1 MPSIDFKK
9 MLSGYYKDK
18 DYKKFVI
25 LYLLMNYNTRN
36 TDLVVRVVKDEKDSN
51 KDENFLWIRD
61 KDVVYIRND
70 YKTKDTFGQ
79 KRNIIKAKKFFNAV
93 QDVESLLVNN
103 SNFDRQVKEVTG
115 GINQSTMFKIM
126 ISNDNNL
133 KSIAKASKN
142 RGTRMETIATS
153 YDIT

>member
-1 MPSIDFKK
+1 

-36 TDLVVRVVKDEKDSN
+36 KDLVVKVVKDEKDLN

-70 YKTKDTFGQ
+70 YKTKERYGG
-79 KRNIIKAKKFFNAV
+79 KRDVIKAKKFFNAV
-93 QDVESLLVNN
+93 QDV
-103 SNFDRQVKEVTG
+103 
-115 GINQSTMFKIM
+115 
-126 ISNDNNL
+126 
-133 KSIAKASKN
+133 
-142 RGTRMETIATS
+142 
-153 YDIT
+153 